1 MRIKCP
7 KCSENA
13 LLGPDDIQ
21 ESSCMSN
28 GEEYRVLYFNCIK
41 CKSRVVVQLDD
52 VTSLQ
57 KLEQCKILMRK
68 IMRLKRKGKTAGK
81 KLLDDFEKGRK
92 DLSEYRKKLNQE
104 LTSKVLVDNKTGE
117 IYEVFYHE
125 QKVSLL

>member
-7 KCSENA
+7 KCSENT

-21 ESSCMSN
+21 ESSCVSD
-28 GEEYRVLYFNCIK
+28 GEEYRVLYFICSK
-41 CKSRVVVQLDD
+41 CKSKVVVQLDD
-52 VTSLQ
+52 ETSLQ
-57 KLEQCKILMRK
+57 KLEQCKVLMRK
-68 IMRLKRKGKTAGK
+68 IMRLKHKGKTAGK

-92 DLSEYRKKLNQE
+92 DLSEYRKKLNQK

>member
-7 KCSENA
+7 KCSENT

-21 ESSCMSN
+21 ESSCMSD
-28 GEEYRVLYFNCIK
+28 GEEYRVLYFICSK

-68 IMRLKRKGKTAGK
+68 IMRLKHKRKTAGK

-92 DLSEYRKKLNQE
+92 DLFEYRKKLNQK

-125 QKVSLL
+125 QKISLL

>member
-7 KCSENA
+7 KCSENT
-13 LLGPDDIQ
+13 LLKSDDIQ
-21 ESSCMSN
+21 ESSCMSDD
-28 GEEYRVLYFNCIK
+28 EEYRVLYFNCSK
-41 CKSRVVVQLDD
+41 CKSRVILQLDD
-52 VTSLQ
+52 ETSLQ

-68 IMRLKRKGKTAGK
+68 IMRLKHKGKTAGK

-92 DLSEYRKKLNQE
+92 DLSEYRKNLNQE

-125 QKVSLL
+125 

>member
-21 ESSCMSN
+21 ESSCMSD

-52 VTSLQ
+52 ATSLQ

-68 IMRLKRKGKTAGK
+68 VMRLKRKGKTPGK

-125 QKVSLL
+125 QKISLL

>member
-13 LLGPDDIQ
+13 LLGPNDIQ
-21 ESSCMSN
+21 ESSCMFD

-68 IMRLKRKGKTAGK
+68 VMRLKHKGKIAGK